1 MKFLKRMICKHKNQ
15 RTVTNIGGDF
25 INLLDAR
32 SIRICKDCGKSIF
45 SPNLDTECTK
55 VNEFIA
61 TEED

>member
-15 RTVTNIGGDF
+15 RTVTNIGV
-25 INLLDAR
+25 DAR
-32 SIRICKDCGKSIF
+32 SVRICKDCGKLIF
-45 SPNLDTECTK
+45 SPYLDTECTK